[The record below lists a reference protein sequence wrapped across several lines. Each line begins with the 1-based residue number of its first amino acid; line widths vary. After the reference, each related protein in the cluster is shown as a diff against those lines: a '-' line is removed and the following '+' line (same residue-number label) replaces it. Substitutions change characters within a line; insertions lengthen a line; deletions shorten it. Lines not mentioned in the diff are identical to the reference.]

1 VVNPSIDPATPSV
14 KTLLDLIAALRG
26 EGGCP
31 WDRKQTPGT
40 LTVYLIEEMYE
51 LVEAIHADDTAGVLE
66 ELGDVLFQVLFI
78 AYMYAEDGRFS
89 LEQVLGRI
97 IKKMIRRHPHV
108 FGDRHLDNSDQ
119 VKAQWRKIKQQEKG
133 REDSLLDSVPS
144 GMPALMRAYRI
155 SERAA
160 GTGFDWDTLEGVM
173 AQAEAEWREFGA
185 EVDQP
190 EHARNHERITMEL
203 GDVLFTLVNVARL
216 AGVHPE
222 SALAKSTGKFI
233 HRFNQMEMAAADQN
247 RALEEMSKAALE
259 ELWQAAKK
267 SGAEKA

>member
-1 VVNPSIDPATPSV
+1 MVKPSIESAPPSV
-14 KTLLDLIAALRG
+14 QTLLDLIAALRG
-26 EGGCP
+26 ENGCP

-66 ELGDVLFQVLFI
+66 ELGDLLFQVLFI
-78 AYMYAEDGRFS
+78 TYMYAQDERFS
-89 LEQVLGRI
+89 LEQVLERI
-97 IKKMIRRHPHV
+97 IKKMIHRHPHV
-108 FGDRHLDNSDQ
+108 FGDRNLDNSDQ
-119 VKAQWRKIKQQEKG
+119 VKQQWRKIKQQEKG

-160 GTGFDWDTLEGVM
+160 GTGFDWDTIEGVM
-173 AQAEAEWREFGA
+173 AQAEAEWCEFRD

-190 EHARNHERITMEL
+190 EHAKNQERVTMEL

-222 SALAKSTGKFI
+222 SALAKSTTKFI
-233 HRFNQMEMAAADQN
+233 HRFNHMEIAAADQN
-247 RALEEMSKAALE
+247 CALEKMPKEALE
-259 ELWQAAKK
+259 QLWQAAKK
-267 SGAEKA
+267 SAAQKD